1 MWTCPVCVSCSWLSS
16 LCRPT
21 WNCISDSCKSK
32 KFIIINPS
40 HINEDQSFSSD
51 SKFISK
57 YFYLDTAFLEYHKYS
72 SPSFDQLLLLFFISI
87 LVFCLQIF
95 LWLLSFLGNYY
106 HSYECV
112 FLEKKTLKI
121 LQNDAWLIQ
130 KKGTKYNRFCIVYNT
145 CDV

>member
-21 WNCISDSCKSK
+21 WNCISDSCTTN
-32 KFIIINPS
+32 KFIIILF
-40 HINEDQSFSSD
+40 HRNEDQFFSSD
-51 SKFISK
+51 SKFISI
-57 YFYLDTAFLEYHKYS
+57 YFNPDTAFLEYHKYS
-72 SPSFDQLLLLFFISI
+72 SPSFDQLLLLFFIFI
-87 LVFCLQIF
+87 LVFCFRIF

-106 HSYECV
+106 HSYECI
-112 FLEKKTLKI
+112 FLEKKTMKI

-130 KKGTKYNRFCIVYNT
+130 KKGTKYDRFFIVYNT